1 MGKSWHLVERVARAE
16 QAEPSRE
23 RGEPVGNR
31 VPAMVEAEAREA
43 ARLEKNRPTSTLPP
57 IWDFPVSGDSSN
69 STNSLQNSG
78 SSKANPEA

>member
-1 MGKSWHLVERVARAE
+1 MGKSWHLVERVARAD
-16 QAEPSRE
+16 PSRE

-57 IWDFPVSGDSSN
+57 I
-69 STNSLQNSG
+69 
-78 SSKANPEA
+78 